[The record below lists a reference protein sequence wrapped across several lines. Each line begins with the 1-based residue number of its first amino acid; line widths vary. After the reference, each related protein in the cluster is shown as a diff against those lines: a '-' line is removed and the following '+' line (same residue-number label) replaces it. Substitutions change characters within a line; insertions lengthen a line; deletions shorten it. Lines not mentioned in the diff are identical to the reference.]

1 MNYELALELQGAGF
15 PILFLSM
22 DSPDDHYGPSLER
35 LIDECGEGIALFG
48 PGVNLEIPYTSVW
61 GEIPHSKE
69 LKRWVASQTNS
80 EGNNTYGEGKTPAEA
95 VARLWLALK
104 TNPTV

>member
-1 MNYELALELQGAGF
+1 MNYELAAEMEKAGF
-15 PILFLSM
+15 P
-22 DSPDDHYGPSLER
+22 LESFMFNGSQGIVR
-35 LIDECGEGIALFG
+35 EPTLEELMEACGESLALFG

-104 TNPTV
+104 N